1 MTVNTVLAGIVVVFF
16 GVQGIARLAA
26 SDQEQHAAA
35 YHFGVSVSEYR
46 KFSALL
52 ILGGLGMAAGL
63 VVPALGIAA
72 SVVMIISMV
81 IVAGLR
87 YVCQDGPARVAL
99 PLVIA
104 ALTAGYL
111 TTAG

>member
-1 MTVNTVLAGIVVVFF
+1 MNTVLAGIVVVFF
-16 GVQGIARLAA
+16 SVQGIARLTAG
-26 SDQEQHAAA
+26 DEEQHAAA

-52 ILGGLGMAAGL
+52 ILGGLGLAAGL
-63 VVPALGIAA
+63 VIPPLGVAAAIAMIIAMVIAA
-72 SVVMIISMV
+72 V
-81 IVAGLR
+81 LR
-87 YVCQDGPARVAL
+87 YLCQDGPARVAL